1 MYCWVEPCVHHRW
14 GGAGVTCERAPVGGG
29 VSGSTHTYG
38 DLLFRFLPSYW
49 PVNGKCVKKTCLIR
63 TGSTVKSCIP
73 DCKHSDYT
81 MKALN
86 NKTNQKKKGPR
97 IRYCS
102 CNQGKTC
109 IRLLERKIWRRN
121 GTAWACMA
129 SKETGSLNEVTAD
142 GKSSRS
148 SEVYR
153 AALSVRKILQNQ
165 QDDASFGDKVPES
178 YPRVSK
184 GE

>member
-1 MYCWVEPCVHHRW
+1 MKLNHYAVITTFR
-14 GGAGVTCERAPVGGG
+14 
-29 VSGSTHTYG
+29 SGQLKNIHSENSPLQTQGWSTIK
-38 DLLFRFLPSYW
+38 R
-49 PVNGKCVKKTCLIR
+49 
-63 TGSTVKSCIP
+63 CIL
-73 DCKHSDYT
+73 DCKHSDYNV
-81 MKALN
+81 MKALKERLTSPDN
-86 NKTNQKKKGPR
+86 NTRKTSPG
-97 IRYCS
+97 IRYCR
-102 CNQGKTC
+102 CNQEKTC

-178 YPRVSK
+178 YPRGSK